1 MNYKKKI
8 NTHYNQLIAKHGYS
22 KSGIGWKSDKLN
34 MRFSKFSNHINFENC
49 TILDY
54 GAGLGHFQ
62 HYLNKEKIN
71 FKKYYYYDINHFLK
85 EYFTKNYSSK
95 KIRILDSYPSKKFDI
110 IIMNGVHNYNYSSN
124 NKIIRQDI
132 KNLFKISKKCFGF
145 SFLNNDVDYKEKN
158 LFYHD
163 ENKLVNFVKRFSR
176 NIIIDK
182 TFGRFET
189 FILMY
194 K

>member
-8 NTHYNQLIAKHGYS
+8 NRHYNNLLSKYGYS
-22 KSGIGWKSDKLN
+22 KSGIGWKSDKLTI
-34 MRFSKFSNHINFENC
+34 RFSKFTNHIDFENC

-54 GAGLGHFQ
+54 GAGLGHF
-62 HYLNKEKIN
+62 HEYLNQKKVK
-71 FKKYYYYDINHFLK
+71 FKQYYYYDINDSFK
-85 EYFTKNYSSK
+85 EYFINNFSSK
-95 KIRILDSYPSKKFDI
+95 KTKILTSYPSKKFDV

-132 KNLFKISKKCFGF
+132 KNLFNISKKCFGF
-145 SFLNNDVDYKEKN
+145 SFLNNDVDYKNKN

-163 ENKLVNFVKRFSR
+163 ENKLINFVKKFSKK
-176 NIIIDK
+176 IIIDK